1 DVEGLLAGDEPAAA
15 HEHRRDE
22 AEDDDRPDV
31 EPELVRVVVRQLL
44 VDHVLPRDQDQG
56 DLTGL
61 RADRENDRDDEAALV
76 WAEERKKPRERAAV
90 RDRAHPFECSEGVL
104 CSCALDAAPDGS
116 PVGLYARL
124 PEMGEGEVVA
134 AVLPAGASLL
144 ELGCGAGRITQQL
157 LVETGELR
165 ADECGGCGKAF

>member
-1 DVEGLLAGDEPAAA
+1 
-15 HEHRRDE
+15 
-22 AEDDDRPDV
+22 
-31 EPELVRVVVRQLL
+31 
-44 VDHVLPRDQDQG
+44 
-56 DLTGL
+56 
-61 RADRENDRDDEAALV
+61 
-76 WAEERKKPRERAAV
+76 
-90 RDRAHPFECSEGVL
+90 RAHPFECSEGVL
-104 CSCALDAAPDGS
+104 CSCAMDAAPDGS

-165 ADECGGCGKAF
+165 ADECGGCGKAFAVRRNVEPAARAGRVGERHDRRSVQLVPLADARRERREAEQPAQREPADGDDQARPQ